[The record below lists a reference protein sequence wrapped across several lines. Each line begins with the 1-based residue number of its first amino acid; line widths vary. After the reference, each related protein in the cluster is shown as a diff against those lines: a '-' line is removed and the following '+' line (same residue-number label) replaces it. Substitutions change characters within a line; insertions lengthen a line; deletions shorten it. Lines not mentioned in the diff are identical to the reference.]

1 MIQEHSSPLTKA
13 LAPMDNQIC
22 REDTP
27 LPLKPCNYGI
37 FAKKG
42 LGKTTLLLN
51 LLEKKESPWYKHF
64 SKIFFLSPTAK
75 NDPKVHQLI
84 EDIDDQYYDTLN
96 NSVLEDIIQKI
107 DDHTEECKKN
117 KKKHKPAYCIVY
129 DDCIHLMK
137 KKECRL
143 MDLLAT
149 QNRHRNIT
157 NVYLLQKWNT
167 YLPTLI
173 RSNLDIIS
181 IFRTDNKKEL
191 DSFIEEMNM
200 NEDVLRKLYDFATSC
215 EYSFLHINSYHNPPT
230 FYKRFDKIE
239 WRKREKE

>member
-1 MIQEHSSPLTKA
+1 MNSHSSDLTKA
-13 LAPMDNQIC
+13 LAPLDNQIC

-42 LGKTTLLLN
+42 LGKTTLVLN

-64 SKIFFLSPTAK
+64 NKIFFISPTAK
-75 NDPKVHQLI
+75 NDDKVSELL
-84 EDIDDQYYDTLN
+84 EDIGDQYYDTLN
-96 NSVLEDIIQKI
+96 NDVLEDIIKKI
-107 DDHTEECKKN
+107 DDHKEEWKD
-117 KKKHKPAYCIVY
+117 KKKKGSPAYCIIY
-129 DDCIHLMK
+129 DDCIHLIK
-137 KKECRL
+137 SKQSRL

-157 NVYLLQKWNT
+157 NIYLLQKWNT

-173 RSNLDIIS
+173 RSNLDLIS

-191 DSFIEEMNM
+191 DSFVDEMNM
-200 NEDVLRKLYDFATSC
+200 NEDVLRKLYDFATST
-215 EYSFLHINSYHNPPT
+215 EYSFLHINAYHNPPK
-230 FYKRFDKIE
+230 FYKRFDLIE
-239 WRKREKE
+239 YRKK

>member
-1 MIQEHSSPLTKA
+1 MISEHSSKLTKA
-13 LAPMDNQIC
+13 LAPLDNQLC
-22 REDTP
+22 QEKTP

-42 LGKTTLLLN
+42 LGKTTLILN
-51 LLEKKESPWYKHF
+51 LLEKKESPWYRHF
-64 SKIFFLSPTAK
+64 SKIFFISPTAK
-75 NDPKVHQLI
+75 NDPKVHSLL
-84 EDIDDQYYDTLN
+84 EDIDDQYYDTLDN
-96 NSVLEDIIQKI
+96 KVLEDIISKI
-107 DDHTEECKKN
+107 DEYKEEYKE
-117 KKKHKPAYCIVY
+117 KKKKGSPSFCIIY

-157 NVYLLQKWNT
+157 NIYLLQKWNT

-173 RSNLDIIS
+173 RSNLDLIS

-200 NEDVLRKLYDFATSC
+200 CEEQLRKLYDFATG
-215 EYSFLHINSYHNPPT
+215 EQHSFLHINLYHQPYQ
-230 FYKRFDKIE
+230 FYRRFDPIE
-239 WRKREKE
+239 YRKKE